1 MSERHTLTDDGDEMG
16 ETESEAGRF
25 EDCSIDR
32 RTFVRL
38 STATAGALSLPGAA
52 SALKLTSGTM
62 TNEYQY
68 VVNHIDTD
76 FAVPTLI
83 EFSSVT
89 GFAALDALGID
100 YRKTTKPKPA
110 AYVKLNTGEV
120 GDVLDIPAAE
130 RLSYSPGSNPFW
142 RLGYY
147 PLGVFPDPRESTA
160 FIDFEQMVDGM
171 NHLESRN
178 PSRLKFYS
186 IGESPGHYNY
196 ISGEE
201 DPKDIY
207 VAEVTN
213 DINDDASFENKE
225 KVMFGLSLHGL
236 ERAGA
241 EAGSRFIEDL
251 LKGDE
256 PEIEALLDDL
266 VLIFLYPNPDGWV
279 AKHPQ
284 YESGWQLLGPDG
296 GVPAIPFYERG
307 NAGVFDTNR
316 QAPSVGWIDPGHYP
330 ADPLG
335 ANLEDDQPGIDA
347 DVPDYAQQRV
357 PDQLAVVEHFRDYT
371 HLNYGA
377 DLHGALF
384 TSKFVLGL
392 ISQDQFDHGQLHELF
407 EFCRNIDETL
417 EDALDTWTTLA
428 DVQKRVT
435 GEFNPTL
442 LGFETLPE
450 EAFDYAGIWDTIG
463 YTVSGAVLDW
473 MSHPEELGGLG
484 MTTMDFE
491 MAYSHM
497 IGSNVYDPELVR
509 MQVIGYTT
517 AIRTIAEYAKQ
528 NTTAT
533 IETGGD
539 SLAYVTTDSLTR
551 SSADLSFIENPNVG
565 FVEMDAGEHF
575 EGTIGPG
582 APAVRAQKR
591 HTFTAVADADKIE
604 AALSWVPPGQDLE
617 FYLENAN
624 GDRIASAQTFD
635 NPETIAAKVEA
646 GSEYTFVVETYI
658 NAVADYAIDATY
670 YDYTETETTV
680 EKSEESAMLG
690 PSELTE
696 FYRSVREEIDSL
708 SVHVHPQPG
717 VLHGAKLL
725 NPHSNVVR
733 SYNPLKDTE
742 EGYTGMEEW
751 VIENPEPGEWSV
763 EVTSLMSTRKGEVSV
778 QFGTLQSTENNPDPK
793 AALGY
798 EQRPYEVSPFAFF
811 GEYAPFADAPW
822 DPLTIADVKAGAA
835 ANYDNLVII
844 HDDAISDA
852 DYLDA
857 LDSFV
862 DSGGNLVLTDSGMRL
877 LGPMEN
883 EFAADINHEHVSEE
897 RLYIAHLE
905 ERYPGHELLEGTRPI
920 QQELWKIAPLGYS
933 TGFEAPMSLL
943 DPEAFDA
950 AGGTIAG
957 KTSDRVAAGSI
968 TSGTTDGTGIHVI
981 GGLLPPASQSNLH
994 PFGLLDYAIAFL
1006 GSVML
1011 TNALGYRQDRFVNGE
1026 RVKTFGDIDS
1036 FNVTPSVT
1044 ATREDDGDLFTA
1056 GQTNQVDVHV
1066 AGNADVLI
1074 RDQFPAEWIVVEGDS
1089 HTTYTHDE
1097 QRFVEFTNG
1106 LEDGT
1111 RTYFAEAPSSLTET
1125 QSYEFGPVEYSLD
1138 RGNNWIE
1145 IPATTDRNNVL
1156 GVDTSL

>member
-1 MSERHTLTDDGDEMG
+1 MTDNIN
-16 ETESEAGRF
+16 SSLF
-25 EDCSIDR
+25 ENSPISR
-32 RTFVRL
+32 RDFTRL
-38 STATAGALSLPGAA
+38 SAATVGTLALPGAA
-52 SALKLTSGTM
+52 TAKLTSGKM
-62 TNEYQY
+62 TNEYTY
-68 VVNHIDTD
+68 VINHIDQEFT
-76 FAVPTLI
+76 VPTLI
-83 EFSSVT
+83 EFTSEA
-89 GFAALDALGID
+89 GFAELDTLGIN
-100 YRKTTKPKPA
+100 YRKTTTPA
-110 AYVKLNTGEV
+110 IAAHAHLNTGEV
-120 GDVLDIPAAE
+120 SDVLDIPAAE

-147 PLGVFPDPRESTA
+147 PLGVFPEPRQSTA
-160 FIDFEQMVDGM
+160 FIDYEQMIDGLK
-171 NHLESRN
+171 HLESTF
-178 PSRLKFYS
+178 PSWLKFYS

-196 ISGEE
+196 VSGEE
-201 DPKDIY
+201 DPKDIW

-213 DINDDASFENKE
+213 NINDDANFEDKE
-225 KVMFGLSLHGL
+225 KVMFNLSLHGL

-251 LKGDE
+251 LKGEE

-296 GVPAIPFYERG
+296 GAPVIPFYERG
-307 NAGVFDTNR
+307 NAGVYDTNR
-316 QAPSVGWIDPGHYP
+316 QAPSVGWIDPAHSP

-347 DVPDYAQQRV
+347 DVPDYAQKRV
-357 PDQLAVVEHFRDYT
+357 PDQLAVVEHFRKYNN
-371 HLNYGA
+371 LNYGA

-384 TSKFVLGL
+384 SSKFVLGL
-392 ISQDQFDHGQLHELF
+392 ISQDQFDHGQIHELF
-407 EFCRNIDETL
+407 EFCRNINDTL

-435 GEFNPTL
+435 GQMNPEL
-442 LGFETLPE
+442 LGYETLPE

-517 AIRTIAEYAKQ
+517 AIRTIAKYAKQ
-528 NTTAT
+528 QTTAT

-551 SSADLSFIENPNVG
+551 SSEDLSFIENPNMG
-565 FVEMDAGEHF
+565 FVQMDAGEHF

-582 APAVRAQKR
+582 ASNARARKR

-604 AALSWVPPGQDLE
+604 AALSWIPPGQDLE
-617 FYLENAN
+617 FYLLDAD
-624 GDRIASAQTFD
+624 GDTLASAQTAD
-635 NPETIAAKVEA
+635 NPERIAARVEPGA
-646 GSEYTFVVETYI
+646 EYTFVVETWL
-658 NAVADYAIDATY
+658 NAVAQYEIDAIY
-670 YDYTETETTV
+670 YDYAETDTTV
-680 EKSEESAMLG
+680 EKSKESAMLG

-696 FYRSVREEIDSL
+696 FYRRIREEANSL

-725 NPHSNVVR
+725 NPNGHVVR
-733 SYNPLKDTE
+733 SYSPTADAE

-751 VIENPEPGEWSV
+751 IVENPEPGEWSV
-763 EVTSLMSTRKGEVSV
+763 EIESLMDTRTGEVTV
-778 QFGTLQSTENNPDPK
+778 QFGTLQSTEINPDPT

-798 EQRPYEVSPFAFF
+798 EQRAYEVSPFAFF
-811 GEYAPFADAPW
+811 EEYGPYADAPW
-822 DPLTIADVKAGAA
+822 DPLTIDEVKGGAA
-835 ANYDNLVII
+835 ADYDNLVII
-844 HDDAISDA
+844 HDDSISDA
-852 DYLDA
+852 DYVDA

-862 DSGGNLVLTDSGMRL
+862 SDGGNLVLTDTGIRL
-877 LGPMEN
+877 LAPMDN
-883 EFAADINHEHVSEE
+883 EFAADISHEHVAEE
-897 RLYIAHLE
+897 TLYIAHLE

-920 QQELWKIAPLGYS
+920 QQELWKVAPLGYS
-933 TGFEAPMSLL
+933 TGFEAPMTLL
-943 DPEAFDA
+943 NSEVFDA

-957 KTSDRVAAGSI
+957 KTSNRVAAGSI
-968 TSGTTDGTGIHVI
+968 TSGTADGTGIHVI

-994 PFGLLDYAIAFL
+994 PFGLLNYAIAFL

-1011 TNALGYRQDRFVNGE
+1011 TNALGYRQDRFVNGD
-1026 RVKTFGDIDS
+1026 RVATFGDIDS
-1036 FNVTPSVT
+1036 FSVDPSVT
-1044 ATREDDGDLFTA
+1044 AEREDDGDLFTA
-1056 GQTNQVDVHV
+1056 GQTNRVDITVS
-1066 AGNADVLI
+1066 GNATVLI
-1074 RDQFPAEWIVVEGDS
+1074 RDRLPMEWTVVNGDPRTAYVEGE
-1089 HTTYTHDE
+1089 T
-1097 QRFVEFTNG
+1097 RFVEF
-1106 LEDGT
+1106 EASVEEGT
-1111 RTYFAEAPSSLTET
+1111 RTYFAEAPAKLTET

-1138 RGNNWIE
+1138 GGENWIE
-1145 IPATTDRNNVL
+1145 IPGTTDRNNVL
-1156 GVDTSL
+1156 GVGTDL